1 MPTICRSR
9 AGGTSSRRGEVVV
22 VAVRVRVAA
31 VRVLRVARA
40 SRAESLGKGGE
51 VVAHIAKVEQAAV
64 CTCLRGRIVMLID
77 NGIGLPPPFS
87 TRILWL
93 FFYPSS
99 TCCKRIPGRSPSF
112 PSLITFWSQGNLFP
126 SGFFL
131 SAFPS
136 SHGNLFF
143 SPLWLSR
150 FPEPARKLLPT
161 FSGESRRPSPFWKF
175 DLPGDISRGPRSS
188 EEYGCWTG
196 EW

>member
-9 AGGTSSRRGEVVV
+9 AGGASSRRREVVV

-77 NGIGLPPPFS
+77 NGIGLPLPLAPGFCGC
-87 TRILWL
+87 

-143 SPLWLSR
+143 SPPWLSR

-175 DLPGDISRGPRSS
+175 DLPGEISLGPRSS